1 MSVSSQVQ
9 EWIDSD
15 KHFSEDDIVRIAQNR
30 ASWMM
35 MMMMT
40 MNGNHQQ
47 PTATPSVHTA
57 RILKKSYLNSKPSNG
72 TGRCDRDTYDAL

>member
-1 MSVSSQVQ
+1 
-9 EWIDSD
+9 
-15 KHFSEDDIVRIAQNR
+15 
-30 ASWMM
+30 MM

-40 MNGNHQQ
+40 MHGNHQQ

-57 RILKKSYLNSKPSNG
+57 RILNKSYLNSKPSNG